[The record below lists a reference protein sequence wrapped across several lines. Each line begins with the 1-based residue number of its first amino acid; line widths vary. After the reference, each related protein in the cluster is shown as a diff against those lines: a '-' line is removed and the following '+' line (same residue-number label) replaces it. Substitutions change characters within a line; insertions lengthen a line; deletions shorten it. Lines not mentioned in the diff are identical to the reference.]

1 MSKVLVTVMVF
12 SLILGACTGGASV
25 VTTPSTTVPSP
36 VTTLPPAGTTTST
49 APDSDTTTTTRAIPT
64 NDCVVSRDTTVEGYA
79 KACTVLGITIRSDEA
94 VADEAFAAESDRLYN
109 MLITRDDLVEAMLGV
124 PIEGRILAQDQR
136 ITSMPEFTELYELF
150 PGIDWNRRERAYPG
164 SSEIPYFAGAEENLL
179 CLEDDRNEGED
190 MFVRVFGLTIRRF
203 GLDIVD
209 PSTSTAINQA
219 YGRAIA
225 AGLWENT
232 LAEINSDEYWME
244 GVQSFFDAN
253 LENNEEDREPN
264 SSHNHVNT
272 RAELQAYD
280 PALWAIANSV
290 FGDGEWRPTCPS

>member
-1 MSKVLVTVMVF
+1 MSKVVGTVMALALVC
-12 SLILGACTGGASV
+12 GACTGDGTV
-25 VTTPSTTVPSP
+25 STTSSTTLPSP
-36 VTTLPPAGTTTST
+36 VTTLPPAGTTTISV
-49 APDSDTTTTTRAIPT
+49 PDSDTTTTTQTIPT
-64 NDCVVSRDTTVEGYA
+64 NDCVVSTDTSVDGYTRS
-79 KACTVLGITIRSDEA
+79 CIVLGITIRSDEA
-94 VADEAFAAESDRLYN
+94 VTDKAFAAESGRVYN
-109 MLITRDDLVEAMLGV
+109 MLITREDLVEAMVGTAV
-124 PIEGRILAQDQR
+124 EGRILGPDQR
-136 ITSMPEFTELYELF
+136 ITSLPEFTELYELF
-150 PGIDWNRRERAYPG
+150 PGIDWDGRERVYPG
-164 SSEIPYFAGAEENLL
+164 TAEIPYFTGGEENLL
-179 CLEDDRNEGED
+179 CSPDDRNEGED

-203 GLDIVD
+203 GLDVAD

-272 RAELQAYD
+272 RDELRAYD
-280 PALWAIANSV
+280 PALWAIANSI